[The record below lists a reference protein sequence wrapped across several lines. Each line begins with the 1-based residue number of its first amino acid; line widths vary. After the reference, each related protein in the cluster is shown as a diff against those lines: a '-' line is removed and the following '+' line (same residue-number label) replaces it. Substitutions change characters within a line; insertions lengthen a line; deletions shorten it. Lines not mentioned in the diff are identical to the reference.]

1 MTTDKLFILLLVVL
15 LPLTGCLDTVEPAGA
30 ESNDD
35 DDDSI
40 EAIVQSPD
48 VYSLHLQEN
57 TNATIVL
64 NGTTL
69 ILEQVWRASSEDGG
83 IWMPSSAATDIVMDC
98 DDGTHMDA
106 WIWGSSNDV
115 YLPITGGTE
124 CTVTFYPDN
133 DAPETILIFSSHSIA
148 ALETTNQ

>member
-1 MTTDKLFILLLVVL
+1 MSTDKLFILLLVVL

-35 DDDSI
+35 DSI
-40 EAIVQSPD
+40 ETIVQSPD
-48 VYSLHLQEN
+48 VYSLHLQAN

-69 ILEQVWRASSEDGG
+69 ILEQVYREAPDSQGYDWTH
-83 IWMPSSAATDIVMDC
+83 SSAAVKVNMDC
-98 DDGTHMDA
+98 DDGTYMDA
-106 WIWGSSNDV
+106 WIWGSSNDI
-115 YLPITGGTE
+115 YLPIIGGTE